1 MQGNDCVFATVS
13 ASIQDIHVF
22 PGQFRGD
29 SEQSIQDIHVFLAR
43 ISCFLYFCPLEHGC
57 PVLEMLE
64 HGCPVLDDQSVD
76 LSDSG
81 LTRSLQNSKE
91 ATQNFAE
98 PPAANNL
105 SCTPFQLYAV
115 PKVTV

>member
-57 PVLEMLE
+57 PVL
-64 HGCPVLDDQSVD
+64 DDQSVD